1 MSQGVK
7 DIPLGSRKDTTRKAY
22 NLNWK
27 QFPFWCA
34 GRQLDPFSCSV
45 NLVLEYLLSLSEGS
59 LQTSS
64 VRVHLAAISAF
75 HARVGGSSLSQLCV
89 VKRFQK
95 GLLLSKPPIKKPLA
109 QWDINLV
116 LAKLMEPPFEPAESV
131 ELRLLSWKTLFLVA
145 ITSARRISEL
155 QALVVHEPFTRF
167 LRDKVV
173 LRTHPQFLLKVVSEF
188 HINQE
193 IFLPVLFPGP
203 HSCDGDEHLH
213 RLNVKR
219 FLQIYLDQTKDIRK
233 SDQIFVSYGQGQLG
247 LLLSKQRMSKRI
259 CECIQLCYDLEGI
272 QLEGHLRAHST
283 RGVSAS
289 VANLQ
294 SVPVSEICQ
303 AATWSS
309 VHTFCK
315 HYCLDIASRRQTR
328 FGQAVL
334 QGLFPTA

>member
-1 MSQGVK
+1 MGMSQGVR
-7 DIPLGSRKDTTRKAY
+7 DVLLGSRKAY
-22 NLNWK
+22 IFKWK
-27 QFPFWCA
+27 RFASWCA
-34 GRQLDPFSCSV
+34 GRHLDPFSCPV
-45 NLVLEYLLSLSEGS
+45 NSVLEYLLSLSEGS

-64 VRVHLAAISAF
+64 VWVHLAAISAF
-75 HARVGGSSLSQLCV
+75 HARVGGSSLSQLRV

-116 LAKLMEPPFEPAESV
+116 LAKLMGPPFEPAESS
-131 ELRLLSWKTLFLVA
+131 ELKLFSWKTLFLVA

-167 LRDKVV
+167 LRDKAV
-173 LRTHPQFLLKVVSEF
+173 LRTHPHFLPKVVSEF

-193 IFLPVLFPGP
+193 IFLPVFFPGP
-203 HSCDGDEHLH
+203 HSCDGDKHLH
-213 RLNVKR
+213 RLDVKR
-219 FLQIYLDQTKDIRK
+219 SLQIYLDRTKDICK
-233 SDQIFVSYGQGQLG
+233 SDQIFVSYAQDRLG
-247 LLLSKQRMSKRI
+247 LPLSKQCMSQWI

-272 QLEGHLRAHST
+272 QLEGRLTAHST

-294 SVPVSEICQ
+294 SVPVSEICR

-309 VHTFCK
+309 VHTFCR
-315 HYCLDIASRRQTR
+315 HYCLDIASRRQTC

-334 QGLFPTA
+334 QGLFPVT